1 MNDTDP
7 QTGTTDALLDLAQT
21 LVDALEV
28 QAGLILLW
36 HTEEGQLSR
45 PAGAGLPPD
54 DLAQLETLLTTA
66 APDLLQTLAGA
77 RPHAARVGVLPGWRL
92 DLARHQAEVTT
103 PWGPLQVRAVPVDGA
118 VALLAVLPT
127 VAGSGWAERPHAW
140 RVLVRYLELAVQTG
154 QCAARLG
161 EQARLLDTVLAQSSD
176 GLLVLD
182 AAGHI
187 IRCNAA
193 AERMTGWHET
203 DLQGRPFTAA
213 LQVQPMHWAADEA
226 GATATPP
233 DLLQPGGEGRAL
245 ELVLTTRAGQSFYS
259 EATVTP
265 LDSSDPIGGVL
276 VSLRDVSA
284 SREAEELQATFLSV
298 ISHELQ
304 TPLAIIRGY
313 AELLADGVATLPPDR
328 LRSKLA
334 VIAEESE
341 RLSKMV
347 ASLLDAS
354 RIGAGGL
361 ELVREPVDIPRLVR
375 RAVQKMEAISP
386 QHPFVVALPADL
398 PPVLA
403 DYARVEQVLI
413 NLLENAVK
421 YSPKGGQILVTS
433 DLLSEAVIV
442 HVSDQGIGVPSAERE
457 RIFARFARLDSRVVR
472 RLKGV
477 GLGLFIA
484 RAIIQAH
491 GGRIWVDTAPAGGA
505 QFSFSLPRQFNAPL
519 PIVFG
524 RS

>member
-1 MNDTDP
+1 MWTMADP
-7 QTGTTDALLDLAQT
+7 AGGNSEALLDLAQT
-21 LVDALEV
+21 VVDALDV

-54 DLAQLETLLTTA
+54 DLAQLETLLITA

-92 DLARHQAEVTT
+92 DIARRQAEVHTL
-103 PWGPLQVRAVPVDGA
+103 WGALQVRAVPVDGA
-118 VALLAVLPT
+118 VALLAVLP
-127 VAGSGWAERPHAW
+127 AEDGSGWTERPHAW
-140 RVLVRYLELAVQTG
+140 RVLVRHLELAVQTA
-154 QCAARLG
+154 QCAARLDR
-161 EQARLLDTVLAQSSD
+161 QARLLDTVLAQSSD

-182 AAGHI
+182 AAGRVT
-187 IRCNAA
+187 RCNAA
-193 AERMTGWHET
+193 AQRMTGWHEA
-203 DLQGRPFTAA
+203 DLQGQLFTAA
-213 LQVQPMHWAADEA
+213 LRVQPMHWAADE
-226 GATATPP
+226 TAETAAPP
-233 DLLQPGGEGRAL
+233 DLLGPVGEGRAL
-245 ELVLTTRAGQSFYS
+245 ELVLTTRAGQPFYS

-265 LDSSDPIGGVL
+265 LDGSEGSVL
-276 VSLRDVSA
+276 VSLHDVSA
-284 SREAEELQATFLSV
+284 GREAEELQATFLSV

-313 AELLADGVATLPPDR
+313 AELLADGAATLPPDR
-328 LRSKLA
+328 LQSKLA

-433 DLLSEAVIV
+433 DLRSDAVVV

-491 GGRIWVDTAPAGGA
+491 GGRIWVDAAPGGGA

>member
-1 MNDTDP
+1 MDDP

-21 LVDALEV
+21 VVDALEV
-28 QAGLILLW
+28 QAALILLW

-77 RPHAARVGVLPGWRL
+77 RPHAARVGLLPGWRL
-92 DLARHQAEVTT
+92 DLARRQAEVTT
-103 PWGPLQVRAVPVDGA
+103 IWGPLQVRVVPVDGA
-118 VALLAVLPT
+118 VALLAVLPD
-127 VAGSGWAERPHAW
+127 APDSGWAARPHAW

-154 QCAARLG
+154 QCAARLDR
-161 EQARLLDTVLAQSSD
+161 QAHLLDTVLAQSSD

-182 AAGHI
+182 PTGRI
-187 IRCNAA
+187 TRCNAA
-193 AERMTGWHET
+193 TERMTGWLES

-213 LQVQPMHWAADEA
+213 LQAQPMHWAANSADSA
-226 GATATPP
+226 DSATPTP
-233 DLLQPGGEGRAL
+233 DLLEPSGEGRAR
-245 ELVLTTRAGQSFYS
+245 ELVLTTRAGQPFYT

-265 LDSSDPIGGVL
+265 LTGPAGGLL

-284 SREAEELQATFLSV
+284 GREAEELQATFLSV

-328 LRSKLA
+328 LQSKLA

-361 ELVREPVDIPRLVR
+361 E
-375 RAVQKMEAISP
+375 K
-386 QHPFVVALPADL
+386 H
-398 PPVLA
+398 
-403 DYARVEQVLI
+403 
-413 NLLENAVK
+413 
-421 YSPKGGQILVTS
+421 
-433 DLLSEAVIV
+433 
-442 HVSDQGIGVPSAERE
+442 
-457 RIFARFARLDSRVVR
+457 
-472 RLKGV
+472 
-477 GLGLFIA
+477 
-484 RAIIQAH
+484 
-491 GGRIWVDTAPAGGA
+491 
-505 QFSFSLPRQFNAPL
+505 
-519 PIVFG
+519 
-524 RS
+524 

>member
-1 MNDTDP
+1 MMDD
-7 QTGTTDALLDLAQT
+7 QETGTTGALLDLAQT
-21 LVDALEV
+21 VVDALEV

-36 HTEEGQLSR
+36 HTEEGRLSR

-77 RPHAARVGVLPGWRL
+77 RPHVAHVGVLPGWRL
-92 DLARHQAEVTT
+92 DLARRQAEVTT

-118 VALLAVLPT
+118 VALLAVLPAA
-127 VAGSGWAERPHAW
+127 AGGGWAARPHAW
-140 RVLVRYLELAVQTG
+140 RVLVRHLELAVQTAHY
-154 QCAARLG
+154 AAQLDR
-161 EQARLLDTVLAQSSD
+161 QARLLDTVLAQSSD

-182 AAGHI
+182 AAGRVT
-187 IRCNAA
+187 RCNAA
-193 AERMTGWHET
+193 AERMTGWHEA
-203 DLQGRPFTAA
+203 DLQGQPFTAA
-213 LQVQPMHWAADEA
+213 LRVQPMHWTADE
-226 GATATPP
+226 TAETVSPP
-233 DLLQPGGEGRAL
+233 DMLESVGPGCAL
-245 ELVLTTRAGQSFYS
+245 ELVLTTRAGQPFYS

-265 LDSSDPIGGVL
+265 LAGTEPAAGVL
-276 VSLRDVSA
+276 VSLHDVSA
-284 SREAEELQATFLSV
+284 GREAEELQATFLSV

-313 AELLADGVATLPPDR
+313 AELLTDGAATLPPDR
-328 LRSKLA
+328 LQSKLA

-361 ELVREPVDIPRLVR
+361 ELAREPVDIPRLVR

-433 DLLSEAVIV
+433 DLRSDAVVI

-491 GGRIWVDTAPAGGA
+491 GGRIWVDAAPGGGA

>member
-1 MNDTDP
+1 MDDP
-7 QTGTTDALLDLAQT
+7 QTGTADALFDLAQT
-21 LVDALEV
+21 VVDALEV
-28 QAGLILLW
+28 QAALILLW

-77 RPHAARVGVLPGWRL
+77 RPHAARVGLLPGWRL
-92 DLARHQAEVTT
+92 DLARRQAEVTT
-103 PWGPLQVRAVPVDGA
+103 PWGPLQVRVVPVDGA
-118 VALLAVLPT
+118 VALLAVLPDSPD
-127 VAGSGWAERPHAW
+127 SGWAARPHAW

-154 QCAARLG
+154 QCTARLDR
-161 EQARLLDTVLAQSSD
+161 QAHLLDTVLAQSSD

-182 AAGHI
+182 PTGRI
-187 IRCNAA
+187 TRCNAA
-193 AERMTGWHET
+193 TERMTGWHEA

-213 LQVQPMHWAADEA
+213 LQAQPMHWATDSA
-226 GATATPP
+226 GEDPPAP
-233 DLLQPGGEGRAL
+233 DLLAPSSEGRAR
-245 ELVLTTRAGQSFYS
+245 ELVLTTRAGQPFYS

-265 LDSSDPIGGVL
+265 LDGLAGGVL

-284 SREAEELQATFLSV
+284 GREAEELQATFLSV

-313 AELLADGVATLPPDR
+313 AELLADGAATLPADR
-328 LRSKLA
+328 LQNKLA

-361 ELVREPVDIPRLVR
+361 ELAREPVDIPRLVR

-386 QHPFVVALPADL
+386 QHPFVIALPADL

-433 DLLSEAVIV
+433 DLRSEAVVV
-442 HVSDQGIGVPSAERE
+442 HVSDQGIGVPSAERD

-472 RLKGV
+472 QLKGV

-491 GGRIWVDTAPAGGA
+491 GGRIWVDAAPGGGA